1 MEDERYR
8 EGPVKSQ
15 EKGLVTLHRV
25 IHCAAE
31 ITTEPS
37 KSAFKASRGTERESH
52 TQREQNHRKKN
63 DDSITYW
70 LNKNLQAAL

>member
-1 MEDERYR
+1 MDEHYR

-37 KSAFKASRGTERESH
+37 KSANKASRGTEGE
-52 TQREQNHRKKN
+52 NY
-63 DDSITYW
+63 I
-70 LNKNLQAAL
+70 